1 MCSDGS
7 ADDVNSVAEM
17 KRQLEAGRCFVSEL
31 PNMKLWFEFVETVG
45 PVRTET
51 NLDDSDPYTTSA
63 GQGEMR
69 MGLRYGLSEVDCG
82 DIPVTDD
89 E

>member
-1 MCSDGS
+1 MTSEDS
-7 ADDVNSVAEM
+7 AGDVNSVAEM

-45 PVRTET
+45 WVRTET

-63 GQGEMR
+63 GQDELR
-69 MGLRYGLSEVDCG
+69 MGLRYGIEEVACDE
-82 DIPVTDD
+82 IPVTD